1 MRKRIIFGTCLL
13 VSLLAIA
20 AADAAIGRPIFSVL
34 AIFLMTA
41 QAQRE
46 FLRMSTAQL
55 RTPLLLSWA
64 AAALAFATRWFVDDG
79 TLVWNVANTLL
90 LLCMGLMFAN
100 LIWATIRLHKS
111 GEAQSSVMLACS
123 LSLFAFVYIALPMG
137 FLQQIAI
144 EKGVPFAALM
154 VLVSKCGDMGGY
166 LVGSKIGRHR
176 VMPNVS
182 PKKSWE
188 GSIGG
193 LLLTL
198 GVLFLARHFEAGS
211 LGLWTVGK
219 ILIFGLAMNV
229 ATQMGDF
236 AESMMKRC
244 FQVKDSGDFLPTFG
258 GALDILDSL
267 VFAMPVAA
275 IFTCGIS

>member
-1 MRKRIIFGTCLL
+1 MRKRIIIGICLL
-13 VSLLAIA
+13 VALLAIA
-20 AADAAIGRPIFSVL
+20 AADASIGRPILSVL

-41 QAQRE
+41 LAQRE
-46 FLRMSTAQL
+46 FIQMSSEKFL
-55 RTPLLLSWA
+55 GPLLLTWISA
-64 AAALAFATRWFVDDG
+64 AGAFACRWFTEDG
-79 TLVWNVANTLL
+79 TIAWDVSNTLL
-90 LLCMGLMFAN
+90 LLTLGLMFAN
-100 LIWATIRLHKS
+100 LLWATFRLHRT
-111 GEAQSSVMLACS
+111 GEAESSVMLAGV
-123 LSLFAFVYIALPMG
+123 LSLFAFVYVALPMG

-188 GSIGG
+188 GSVGG

-198 GVLFLARHFEAGS
+198 AVLFIAQRYDAGPLVHWS
-211 LGLWTVGK
+211 SSK
-219 ILIFGLAMNV
+219 ILVFGLSMNV

-236 AESMMKRC
+236 AESMVKRC
-244 FQVKDSGDFLPTFG
+244 FKVKDSGDILPTFG